1 MEYVYV
7 VVVGG
12 VVGCSPQGAAMTT
25 PAATK
30 VQPVSDITVYPRGG
44 RNKAR
49 REFDLNLG
57 EIKFYYYI
65 IRFFENSD

>member
-30 VQPVSDITVYPRGG
+30 VQPVSEITNINYVFLLKKP
-44 RNKAR
+44 NS
-49 REFDLNLG
+49 LNQP
-57 EIKFYYYI
+57 
-65 IRFFENSD
+65 

>member
-30 VQPVSDITVYPRGG
+30 VQPVSDITVYPRGEET
-44 RNKAR
+44 R
-49 REFDLNLG
+49 RG
-57 EIKFYYYI
+57 ESLI
-65 IRFFENSD
+65 

>member
-1 MEYVYV
+1 MDLGSNIVLHY
-7 VVVGG
+7 
-12 VVGCSPQGAAMTT
+12 CIP
-25 PAATK
+25 P
-30 VQPVSDITVYPRGG
+30 GG

-65 IRFFENSD
+65 IRFYENSD

>member
-30 VQPVSDITVYPRGG
+30 VQPVS
-44 RNKAR
+44 
-49 REFDLNLG
+49 
-57 EIKFYYYI
+57 EI
-65 IRFFENSD
+65 

>member
-30 VQPVSDITVYPRGG
+30 VQPVSEIIKIFVYISF
-44 RNKAR
+44 KVLSIY
-49 REFDLNLG
+49 F
-57 EIKFYYYI
+57 I
-65 IRFFENSD
+65 NSQDFW